1 MEIAPDGTPANVLK
15 AASFSDPVAVP
26 ERPSS
31 TLMLFIE
38 IAPDDCRVMIH
49 LIHHL
54 KKLPTIQQTAE

>member
-1 MEIAPDGTPANVLK
+1 MEIAPDGTPANALK
-15 AASFSDPVAVP
+15 AASFNDPVAVP

-38 IAPDDCRVMIH
+38 IDPDDCKVMAC

-54 KKLPTIQQTAE
+54 KNFPTIQHTAE